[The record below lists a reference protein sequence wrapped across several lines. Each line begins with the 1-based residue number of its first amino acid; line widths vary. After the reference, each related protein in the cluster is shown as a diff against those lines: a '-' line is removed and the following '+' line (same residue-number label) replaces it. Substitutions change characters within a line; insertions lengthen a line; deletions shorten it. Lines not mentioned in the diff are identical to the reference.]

1 MNDFKNENEIYNN
14 EIDDLND
21 IKIENEKIKTN
32 KYNED
37 QIIMDENIN
46 FEEQDNIDNENNI
59 NENDEEI
66 YDLNDINNDELIN
79 NNDNINLEEYNND
92 YYNNIPEN
100 NDQNILY
107 KDENQNQNQS
117 FSQEE
122 ELNDN
127 NNYNY
132 NIYLDDMNNINEF
145 NEINMNN
152 NDNIKNFNDK
162 KKLDDIESL
171 KLYII
176 NLEKKCSFLEKENEM
191 IKLNKESDP
200 NYSIVENSLKQ
211 GTILLEDVKRKNFNL
226 NKKIKIL
233 EKKNQELNY
242 KLIEANQK
250 IKRFQSNNKNNNI
263 NTNKNINSILMKLN
277 KKVDESEILISKLK
291 FDKKLLETKLS
302 EDKKYH
308 ENELNLMLNYKNSEL
323 SIYQKAIDDFKSQN
337 NNTIHLN
344 KNGNTNNKINT
355 LQNKLKKISDKN
367 KNLEEKIKTQK
378 KNITEKDNL
387 INSLNKKIIELEGNF
402 NLELIEMQ
410 QISAENEAQISK
422 LINEKNELIKNNEKL
437 SNGLMQFDNKV
448 KEANLIFMNKTD
460 FYDKSISLFKNKIN
474 EYKNKVVLL
483 KKKIKELNL
492 IIEKNNINN
501 NTKPKLN
508 NNDIYKRNLSS
519 TPGSF
524 MIPRRRMTPF
534 TTKIFE
540 DKSDFIQNNSIN
552 MNLNKTNV
560 DIIQDK
566 NKTNFDYL
574 NKSQI
579 SQINDNNNLDNNLG
593 YEEDNNQKIFLEKYK
608 SFLTKLKV

>member
-1 MNDFKNENEIYNN
+1 MNDFNNENEIYNN

-21 IKIENEKIKTN
+21 IKIEDEKIKTN

-46 FEEQDNIDNENNI
+46 FEQQDNIDNENNI
-59 NENDEEI
+59 NENYEEI
-66 YDLNDINNDELIN
+66 YDLNDINNDEFNNN
-79 NNDNINLEEYNND
+79 NNDNINLEEYNNA

-100 NDQNILY
+100 NDQNLLY
-107 KDENQNQNQS
+107 KNEDKNNS
-117 FSQEE
+117 FSQGEE
-122 ELNDN
+122 YNDDNN
-127 NNYNY
+127 NNYN
-132 NIYLDDMNNINEF
+132 IHLDNMNNINEL

-152 NDNIKNFNDK
+152 NDNLKNFNEN

-233 EKKNQELNY
+233 EKENQELNY

-250 IKRFQSNNKNNNI
+250 IKRFQINNKNNNI
-263 NTNKNINSILMKLN
+263 NTNKNINSILVKLN

-323 SIYQKAIDDFKSQN
+323 SVYQKAIDDFKSQN
-337 NNTIHLN
+337 NNSIHLN
-344 KNGNTNNKINT
+344 NNDNTKNNKINII
-355 LQNKLKKISDKN
+355 QNKLKKVSDKN
-367 KNLEEKIKTQK
+367 KILEEKIKSQK
-378 KNITEKDNL
+378 KNLVEKDNL
-387 INSLNKKIIELEGNF
+387 INSLNKKVIELEGNF
-402 NLELIEMQ
+402 NLKLIEMQ

-492 IIEKNNINN
+492 IIERNNINN

-524 MIPRRRMTPF
+524 MIPKRRMTPF
-534 TTKIFE
+534 ATKFFD
-540 DKSDFIQNNSIN
+540 DKNDFIQNNSIN
-552 MNLNKTNV
+552 MNLNKTNI
-560 DIIQDK
+560 DIIQDQK
-566 NKTNFDYL
+566 KPNFDYL

-593 YEEDNNQKIFLEKYK
+593 YEEDNNQKMFLEKYK

>member
-1 MNDFKNENEIYNN
+1 MDDLNNENEIYNK

-21 IKIENEKIKTN
+21 IKLDNEKIKTN
-32 KYNED
+32 KYNEE
-37 QIIMDENIN
+37 QIIMDENIDSDK
-46 FEEQDNIDNENNI
+46 QDNIGNDNNI
-59 NENDEEI
+59 NANYEEI
-66 YDLNDINNDELIN
+66 YDLNDINNNDELN
-79 NNDNINLEEYNND
+79 NNNTNINLEEEYNNA
-92 YYNNIPEN
+92 YYNNMPEIF
-100 NDQNILY
+100 DPNILY
-107 KDENQNQNQS
+107 KNENQNNS
-117 FSQEE
+117 FKQEE

-127 NNYNY
+127 NNYN
-132 NIYLDDMNNINEF
+132 IYFDDINEF
-145 NEINMNN
+145 DENIINN
-152 NDNIKNFNDK
+152 NDNINNYNKNQK
-162 KKLDDIESL
+162 IDDIESL
-171 KLYII
+171 KLYIL

-233 EKKNQELNY
+233 ENENQELNY

-250 IKRFQSNNKNNNI
+250 IKRFQTNIKNNNI
-263 NTNKNINSILMKLN
+263 HTNKNLNSILIKLN

-302 EDKKYH
+302 ENKKYH

-323 SIYQKAIDDFKSQN
+323 SVYQKAIDDFKSQN
-337 NNTIHLN
+337 NNNIHLN
-344 KNGNTNNKINT
+344 NNDKNTNNKINIFK
-355 LQNKLKKISDKN
+355 NKLKKINDKN
-367 KNLEEKIKTQK
+367 KNLEEKIKAQK
-378 KNITEKDNL
+378 KNLIEKDNL

-402 NLELIEMQ
+402 NLKMIEMQ
-410 QISAENEAQISK
+410 QISAENDAQISK

-448 KEANLIFMNKTD
+448 KEANLIFINKTD

-474 EYKNKVVLL
+474 EYKNKIILL

-492 IIEKNNINN
+492 IIEKNNN

-508 NNDIYKRNLSS
+508 NNDIFEKNMSF

-524 MIPRRRMTPF
+524 IIPKRRMTPF
-534 TTKIFE
+534 TTKFFD

-552 MNLNKTNV
+552 MNLNKTNI

-574 NKSQI
+574 NRSQI
-579 SQINDNNNLDNNLG
+579 SQINNNNILDNNLG

-608 SFLTKLKV
+608 SFLTKLKI